1 MADTQRYEGGLRPE
15 TEFEPGQVNEN
26 QHGWSVARGEHCLPW
41 EAAPSRADTGVI
53 PDGAMVAA
61 QRRIIS
67 GFPGRVGARPGASMA
82 DRRRQVMWGKLAA
95 HAATHSRRVSVAD
108 ICAVAARTAQLSGAW
123 LAAARGGD
131 PDFLM
136 CATAQVG
143 QQLAGLQLA
152 LEEGPGRDVLA
163 SAAPVLAADLHDE
176 EYSRQWPS
184 FTPAARRIGAGAVF
198 VFPLIVGAIR
208 AGVLGLYRG
217 SAGPLPDSQLSDLLI
232 LADTATVT
240 LLGSGAG
247 NAENADGALLGGQPP
262 DLALHRAEVHQATGM
277 LIVQLG
283 VPVAEAFSRLRAYA
297 HAQDR
302 PLADVACDIV
312 ARRLRLHREQGQD
325 GSP

>member
-1 MADTQRYEGGLRPE
+1 MGDGQEPEAELRPE

-26 QHGWSVARGEHCLPW
+26 QHGWSVARGERCLPW
-41 EAAPSRADTGVI
+41 EAAPLRTDAGVI
-53 PDGAMVAA
+53 PDGALVAA
-61 QRRIIS
+61 QRRLIS
-67 GFPGRVGARPGASMA
+67 GLPGRVGARPGAPMA
-82 DRRRQVMWGKLAA
+82 DSRRQVLWGKLAA
-95 HAATHSRRVSVAD
+95 HAAAHSRRVSVAD
-108 ICAVAARTAQLSGAW
+108 ICAVAARVARLDGAW

-136 CATAQVG
+136 CATARVG
-143 QQLAGLQLA
+143 RQLAGLQLA

-176 EYSRQWPS
+176 EYGRRWPS
-184 FTPAARRIGAGAVF
+184 FTPAARRIGAGAIF
-198 VFPLIVGAIR
+198 VFPLIVGAVR
-208 AGVLGLYRG
+208 AGALGLYRG
-217 SAGPLPDSQLSDLLI
+217 SAGPLPDGQFSDLLI

-240 LLGSGAG
+240 LLGSGA
-247 NAENADGALLGGQPP
+247 ENVDELVLGGPPP
-262 DLALHRAEVHQATGM
+262 DLALYRAEVHQATGM

-283 VPVAEAFSRLRAYA
+283 VPAAEAFARLRAYA